1 MSQGDRV
8 VDYNPQVTLI
18 RAPSEKYP
26 REEEV
31 FQVKYV
37 PPIPTDQVQQGEV
50 VLRNIL
56 LSIDAANR
64 VWISGIRTYM
74 DPVRPG
80 DIMLGGGV
88 AEVIYS
94 NDPKFKTGDM
104 VVGLTKWQKYSVV
117 KAKDL
122 ASLPKNYPNYSHFL
136 GVLGIS
142 GLTAYFGLKKIGN
155 LKEGETVVV
164 SGAAGGVG

>member
-31 FQVKYV
+31 FQIKYV

-80 DIMLGGGV
+80 DIMPGLGV
-88 AEVIYS
+88 A
-94 NDPKFKTGDM
+94 
-104 VVGLTKWQKYSVV
+104 
-117 KAKDL
+117 
-122 ASLPKNYPNYSHFL
+122 
-136 GVLGIS
+136 
-142 GLTAYFGLKKIGN
+142 
-155 LKEGETVVV
+155 
-164 SGAAGGVG
+164 